1 MKRRRKNKTGRKKGL
16 RGGSP
21 QSLFNVHRLFLPP
34 ESRSG
39 FYLTLALSYTGI
51 PCMST
56 KFTQKTYKFS
66 FIS

>member
-1 MKRRRKNKTGRKKGL
+1 MKYRKGIARMF
-16 RGGSP
+16 P
-21 QSLFNVHRLFLPP
+21 VIPFQFLI
-34 ESRSG
+34 
-39 FYLTLALSYTGI
+39 LSYTGI